1 MIRMRQW
8 RITAVCVALIC
19 SLQVAQAQ
27 IEAEEKPTENPLN
40 WEISAL
46 PKPTP
51 EEMEAMRWTPVLE
64 NEMAKYECDA
74 KSLKKDA
81 QCADLA
87 EITIKAI
94 YKDKKILEGLNHR
107 YKDKLASGDAV
118 GYSEM
123 CMLFRLRERTY
134 AIPAYKVYSKR
145 GVLVDEQTRE
155 SKFALVPPQTFA
167 DTMYEIVVKAL
178 QSSG

>member
-1 MIRMRQW
+1 MRPW
-8 RITAVCVALIC
+8 RIAIVCTALIC
-19 SLQVAQAQ
+19 SLQIAQAQ
-27 IEAEEKPTENPLN
+27 IKAEEKPTENPLN
-40 WEISAL
+40 WEISVL

-51 EEMEAMRWTPVLE
+51 EEMEAMRWAPVLE
-64 NEMAKYECDA
+64 NEMAKYEYDA

-81 QCADLA
+81 QDADLP
-87 EITIKAI
+87 EVTIKAI
-94 YKDKKILEGLNHR
+94 YKDKKLLEGLNRH

-118 GYSEM
+118 GYSEIR
-123 CMLFRLRERTY
+123 MLFRLRDRTY
-134 AIPAYKVYSKR
+134 AIPAYKVYSQR

-155 SKFALVPPQTFA
+155 SKFALVPSKTFA

>member
-1 MIRMRQW
+1 MRQW
-8 RITAVCVALIC
+8 RIAVVCAALIC

-27 IEAEEKPTENPLN
+27 TASEEKPTENPLN

-51 EEMEAMRWTPVLE
+51 EEIEAMRWAPVFE

-81 QCADLA
+81 QCDDLA
-87 EITIKAI
+87 EVTIRAI
-94 YKDKKILEGLNHR
+94 YKDKKILEGLNCR
-107 YKDKLASGDAV
+107 YRDKLASKDAV

-123 CMLFRLRERTY
+123 RMLFRLRERTY
-134 AIPAYKVYSKR
+134 AIPAYKVYSQH
-145 GVLVDEQTRE
+145 GILVDEQTRE
-155 SKFALVPPQTFA
+155 SKFAVVPPQTFA
-167 DTMYEIVVKAL
+167 DTMYEFVVKAL
-178 QSSG
+178 QNSE